1 MKATAAQLD
10 AAFQALGNATRRAVV
25 EHLRRG
31 PASVSELAEPFA
43 MALPSFLQHVQ
54 MLEAAGL
61 VRSEKRGRVRT
72 VHLRPERL
80 APAVQWLEEQR
91 ALWSRRL
98 DQLDAHVREMEKS
111 R

>member
-1 MKATAAQLD
+1 
-10 AAFQALGNATRRAVV
+10 
-25 EHLRRG
+25 
-31 PASVSELAEPFA
+31 
-43 MALPSFLQHVQ
+43 
-54 MLEAAGL
+54 
-61 VRSEKRGRVRT
+61 